1 MGWAGSF
8 MYFDCIWLR
17 LYVEAFQEAWL
28 CLATKGTFIT
38 VDKGL
43 YKYLLEVFNSAEMLF
58 ILWGLLGSRLDQFL
72 CSPSSLHSP
81 LLSLSPPLFLLC
93 FIWCVLVLSVSS
105 TQRRVGCRQ
114 DRKHQKGH
122 PVPGPRRLV
131 TQRTQRPQ
139 HSCECFHSLLPCSL
153 TELLLLNPPMCPCW
167 TQRQRLY
174 HSVYSTDFET
184 ICSSLMT
191 PDANG

>member
-1 MGWAGSF
+1 MC
-8 MYFDCIWLR
+8 FDCIWLR

-81 LLSLSPPLFLLC
+81 LLSLSPSSLPPLFYLVCIGPVCLLHTEASRVPARQKTPKRSSSTWPTSPRHTKDAKTTT
-93 FIWCVLVLSVSS
+93 FLWVFPFPPSLFPYWTPPVKPSNVSMLDPKAEAVPQCVLNWLRNNV
-105 TQRRVGCRQ
+105 
-114 DRKHQKGH
+114 
-122 PVPGPRRLV
+122 
-131 TQRTQRPQ
+131 
-139 HSCECFHSLLPCSL
+139 F
-153 TELLLLNPPMCPCW
+153 
-167 TQRQRLY
+167 
-174 HSVYSTDFET
+174 
-184 ICSSLMT
+184 
-191 PDANG
+191 